1 MKKTLISLAMA
12 MTTTLLMGQM
22 TPQEAAKIEAE
33 NPLVKE
39 WNTPF
44 QTPPFNSIKTEH
56 YKPAMLYAIE
66 QAKQE
71 VNAIIVN
78 RARPDFENT
87 IVALERAGGLLNRI
101 SGVFFNINECMT
113 SDQLQQIYMEII
125 PDLTAYGND
134 VSMNP
139 LLFAKVKEVYDQ
151 RDDIALTTEQR
162 MLLEKTYKSFIRSG
176 ALLEG
181 AAKEEYRKVSEELSM
196 LTNQYQMNVLAEQN
210 AFFLN
215 LTNKKDLAGLPD
227 YVIAAAREE
236 AKARKQKGW
245 TFTLQYPSFS
255 PFMQYADNRDLREKM
270 WRASAFEANNN
281 NDKDN
286 KEIARK
292 IANLRLRMAQ
302 LLGYSSYAE
311 YALEERMAQNPQTVN
326 KFINDLFEASMPF
339 AEKEMKEVQ
348 DYANAHGFVGQI
360 QRWDFSYWSEKL
372 KNDKYAM
379 DPNMFKPYFKL
390 ENVKK
395 GVFDLADRLYNIE
408 FRENNQIEKYH
419 PDVTVYEVYD
429 KADGKF
435 LAVLY
440 MDFFPRESKRSG
452 AWMTAFREQYIDENG
467 NDVRPLIQL
476 VCNFTKPTSKEPSL
490 LTFDEVNTFLH
501 EFGHCL
507 HGIFASG
514 TYQSISGTSVYRD
527 FVELP
532 SQIMENFA
540 TEKEFLD
547 MFAVHY
553 KTGEKIP
560 QELIDKLI
568 ASQRYLAGYMSV
580 RQLSFG
586 MIDMAWHTITS
597 PYTGDVIAMEKNA
610 IAKTELMPVVE
621 NSVMTTS
628 FGHIFAGGYAA
639 GYYGYKWAEVLD
651 ADAFAAFKE
660 KGIFNREVSTSFRKN
675 ILSQGGKKHPMELYK
690 AFRGH
695 EPTNEALLRRCGFI
709 K

>member
-1 MKKTLISLAMA
+1 MKKNLISLAMA

-22 TPQEAAKIEAE
+22 TPPDAAKIEAE

-215 LTNKKDLAGLPD
+215 ITNKKDLAGLPD

-339 AEKEMKEVQ
+339 AEKEVKEVQ

-379 DPNMFKPYFKL
+379 DPSMFKPYFKL

-408 FRENNQIEKYH
+408 FRENKQIEKYH

>member
-215 LTNKKDLAGLPD
+215 ITNKKDLAGLPD

-379 DPNMFKPYFKL
+379 DPSMFKPYFKL

-408 FRENNQIEKYH
+408 FRENKQIEKYH

-675 ILSQGGKKHPMELYK
+675 ILSQGGKKHPMKLYK

>member
-181 AAKEEYRKVSEELSM
+181 AAKEEYRKVSEDLSM

-215 LTNKKDLAGLPD
+215 ITNKKDLAGLPD

-339 AEKEMKEVQ
+339 AEKEVKEVQ

-379 DPNMFKPYFKL
+379 DPSMFKPYFKL

-408 FRENNQIEKYH
+408 FRENKQIEKYH

>member
-87 IVALERAGGLLNRI
+87 IVALERAGGLLNSI

-215 LTNKKDLAGLPD
+215 ITNKKDLAGLPD

-379 DPNMFKPYFKL
+379 DPSMFKPYFKL

-408 FRENNQIEKYH
+408 FRENKQIEKYH

>member
-1 MKKTLISLAMA
+1 MA

-22 TPQEAAKIEAE
+22 TPKEAAKIEAE

-215 LTNKKDLAGLPD
+215 ITNKKDLAGLPD

-408 FRENNQIEKYH
+408 FRENKQIEKYH

>member
-215 LTNKKDLAGLPD
+215 ITNKKDLAGLPD

-379 DPNMFKPYFKL
+379 DPSMFKPYFKL

-408 FRENNQIEKYH
+408 FRENKQIEKYH

-639 GYYGYKWAEVLD
+639 GYYSYKWAEVLD

>member
-1 MKKTLISLAMA
+1 MKKNLISLAMA

-215 LTNKKDLAGLPD
+215 ITNKKDLAGLPD

>member
-215 LTNKKDLAGLPD
+215 ITNKKDLAGLPD

-408 FRENNQIEKYH
+408 FRENKQIEKYH

-628 FGHIFAGGYAA
+628 VGHIFAGGYAA

>member
-1 MKKTLISLAMA
+1 MA

-215 LTNKKDLAGLPD
+215 ITNKKDLAGLPD

-339 AEKEMKEVQ
+339 AEKEVKEVQ

>member
-210 AFFLN
+210 AFSLN
-215 LTNKKDLAGLPD
+215 ITNKKDLAGLPD

-379 DPNMFKPYFKL
+379 DPSMFKPYFKL

-408 FRENNQIEKYH
+408 FRENKQIEKYH

>member
-66 QAKQE
+66 QAKRE

-215 LTNKKDLAGLPD
+215 ITNKKDLAGLPD

-379 DPNMFKPYFKL
+379 DPSMFKPYFKL

>member
-215 LTNKKDLAGLPD
+215 ITNKKDLAGLPD

-408 FRENNQIEKYH
+408 FRENKQIEKYH

-597 PYTGDVIAMEKNA
+597 PYTGGVIAMEKNA

>member
-1 MKKTLISLAMA
+1 MA
-12 MTTTLLMGQM
+12 MTTTLLAAQM
-22 TPQEAAKIEAE
+22 TPQESAKIAAE
-33 NPLVKE
+33 NPLVKP

-44 QTPPFNSIKTEH
+44 QTPPFDLIKTED

-78 RARPDFENT
+78 RATPDFENT
-87 IVALERAGGLLNRI
+87 IAALDRAGGLLNRV
-101 SGVFFNINECMT
+101 SGVFFNLNECLT
-113 SDQLQQIYMEII
+113 SERFQQIYMEII
-125 PDLTAYGND
+125 PALTAYGND

-139 LLFAKVKEVYDQ
+139 QLFAKVKSVYDR
-151 RDDIALTTEQR
+151 RDDIPLTTEQR
-162 MLLEKTYKSFIRSG
+162 TLLDKTYKSFIRSG
-176 ALLEG
+176 ALLTG
-181 AAKEEYRKVSEELSM
+181 ADKEEYRKVSEELST

-210 AFFLN
+210 AFSMN
-215 LTNKKDLAGLPD
+215 ITDKKDLAGLPD
-227 YVIAAAREE
+227 YVIAAAKEE

-245 TFTLQYPSFS
+245 TFTLQYPSFG

-286 KEIARK
+286 KEVARK

-311 YALEERMAQNPQTVN
+311 YALEERMAKTPQTVN

-339 AEKEMKEVQ
+339 AEKEVKEIQ
-348 DYANAHGFVGQI
+348 DYANAHGFEGKL

-372 KNDKYAM
+372 KNEKYAM

-395 GVFDLADRLYNIE
+395 GIFDLADKLYNIE
-408 FRENNQIEKYH
+408 FKENKEIQKYH

-429 KADGKF
+429 KSNGKF
-435 LAVLY
+435 LAILY
-440 MDFFPRESKRSG
+440 MDFFPRDSKRSG
-452 AWMTAFREQYIDENG
+452 AWMTSFREQYIDEQG

-476 VCNFTKPTSKEPSL
+476 VCNFTKPTAKEPSL
-490 LTFDEVNTFLH
+490 LTFDEVTTFLH

-514 TYQSISGTSVYRD
+514 TYSSLSGTSVYRD

-540 TEKEFLD
+540 TEKQFLD

-560 QELIDKLI
+560 QALIDKLI
-568 ASQRYLAGYMSV
+568 AAERYLAGYMSV

-586 MIDMAWHTITS
+586 MIDMAWHTITA

-628 FGHIFAGGYAA
+628 FSHIFAGGYAA

-675 ILSQGGKKHPMELYK
+675 ILSQGGKKDPMELYK

>member
-215 LTNKKDLAGLPD
+215 ITNKKDLAGLPD

-660 KGIFNREVSTSFRKN
+660 KGSFNREVSTSFRKN